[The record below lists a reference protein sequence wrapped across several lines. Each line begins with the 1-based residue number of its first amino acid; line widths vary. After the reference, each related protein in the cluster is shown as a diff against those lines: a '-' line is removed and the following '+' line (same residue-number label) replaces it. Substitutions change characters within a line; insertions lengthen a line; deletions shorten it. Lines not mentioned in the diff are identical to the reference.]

1 MLSSHSLSPYISN
14 VAPPHRDHMLH
25 SNYGVVASPSPN
37 PVPSD
42 HDIEGILVDVLSEL
56 DTELLTPNHSN
67 LAPSPC
73 PTSLDSKS
81 DSKSQKS
88 LISDNNS
95 DSHYALH
102 CNYAMHCHSGHSAQS
117 NVGNYNG
124 KSQSEEEQSES
135 NRRTKR
141 RKGKRKKARRSG
153 NVVGY
158 DPSLA
163 RRAQGNIQIS
173 KSLTE
178 SIVSSMTA
186 ENISNIYSYMDKA

>member
-88 LISDNNS
+88 LTSDNNS

-102 CNYAMHCHSGHSAQS
+102 CNYAMHCHSGQA

-153 NVVGY
+153 NV
-158 DPSLA
+158 
-163 RRAQGNIQIS
+163 
-173 KSLTE
+173 
-178 SIVSSMTA
+178 
-186 ENISNIYSYMDKA
+186 